1 MKNTAMWEYF
11 YLMNVIIGITFG
23 YWIFLKVALKRYSL
37 KENMLYFCLTVPVL
51 TLVYISWGNVLEQFI
66 EITLLY
72 LIYRKRP
79 KDHQTLGRLLIIGST
94 SYMVESLMFLIT
106 FSFGIEHSIVQ
117 MIFFDIV
124 AYMAIY
130 LIIMKTPIIRLLD
143 RENGKVYFGLMVYM
157 YMTFLGINYMVYFIK
172 SEMVAFL
179 ILMLF
184 FIVQLFFAIYLYLT
198 IQKVAKDKLFLQQ
211 LDNLK
216 IYTKQLEINQKN
228 LCKFKHDYRNMLI
241 SLQLSAQDRHDKEL
255 IARLKKYSNFYLDNK
270 GLWQFNDIDNVRDD
284 LLKSLLISKL
294 NIMFQQNIE
303 NTFECQTLVEQLPAK
318 DITFDIIRILGI
330 AYDNAIEASL
340 ILKNG
345 AKVKSMVYSKEGE
358 LEFEIKNRFNDTGK
372 SILELKKLGFTT
384 KKGHSGLG
392 LANIE
397 DIKKKYDVI
406 LVEYHI
412 SDGWFTF
419 YMSVRVK

>member
-11 YLMNVIIGITFG
+11 YLMNVIIGISFG
-23 YWIFLKVALKRYSL
+23 YCIFLKVALKRYSL

-211 LDNLK
+211 LDNSQFVK
-216 IYTKQLEINQKN
+216 
-228 LCKFKHDYRNMLI
+228 
-241 SLQLSAQDRHDKEL
+241 LS
-255 IARLKKYSNFYLDNK
+255 
-270 GLWQFNDIDNVRDD
+270 
-284 LLKSLLISKL
+284 
-294 NIMFQQNIE
+294 
-303 NTFECQTLVEQLPAK
+303 
-318 DITFDIIRILGI
+318 
-330 AYDNAIEASL
+330 
-340 ILKNG
+340 
-345 AKVKSMVYSKEGE
+345 
-358 LEFEIKNRFNDTGK
+358 
-372 SILELKKLGFTT
+372 
-384 KKGHSGLG
+384 
-392 LANIE
+392 
-397 DIKKKYDVI
+397 
-406 LVEYHI
+406 
-412 SDGWFTF
+412 
-419 YMSVRVK
+419 